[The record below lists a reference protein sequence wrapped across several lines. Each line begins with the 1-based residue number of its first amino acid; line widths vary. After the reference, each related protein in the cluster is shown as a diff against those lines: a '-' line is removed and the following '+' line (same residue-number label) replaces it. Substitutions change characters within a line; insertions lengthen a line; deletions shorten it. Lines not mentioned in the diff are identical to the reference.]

1 VKLTVEQENLGNLA
15 SLCELK
21 AAEETIYTERR
32 ERYLEQARDFRN
44 AQNNSL
50 ILKRCQINGCRAMV
64 AGDGICT
71 RHSEEFEGHAY
82 PLAEILIER
91 SDAIGKLVFVSICV
105 TLGAALGAAVALI
118 FNLL

>member
-1 VKLTVEQENLGNLA
+1 MKLTIEQENLGNLA
-15 SLCELK
+15 SFCELK

-50 ILKRCQINGCRAMV
+50 ILTRCSIDGCRALV
-64 AGDGICT
+64 AGADLCT
-71 RHSEEFEGHAY
+71 RHMEEFEGEAY

-91 SDAIGKLVFVSICV
+91 SDAVIRLVFVSICV
-105 TLGAALGAAVALI
+105 TVGAALGAAAALI
-118 FNLL
+118 LHLL